1 MTDEQMIAVT
11 RRVIEEGF
19 GEGRL
24 NVLDEVLA
32 PGFVEHQAGISP
44 ATVEGVKRAISA
56 LHAAFPDM
64 KLKAEE
70 IVTSGDKAWARS
82 TGRGTHGG
90 PFMGM
95 PPTGRPFTVTVMD
108 VCRFE
113 NGKMV
118 EHWGVADQLALLV
131 QIGALPKPPQDR
143 P

>member
-1 MTDEQMIAVT
+1 MTQEQIIAAT

-24 NVLDEVLA
+24 SVLDEVMA

-44 ATVEGVKRAISA
+44 ATVEGVKRAITA
-56 LHAAFPDM
+56 LHTAFPDM
-64 KLKAEE
+64 KVKTEE

-95 PPTGRPFTVTVMD
+95 PPSGRPFTITVMD

-118 EHWGVADQLALLV
+118 EHWGVTDQLALMV
-131 QIGALPKPPQDR
+131 QIGALPVPLQGKP
-143 P
+143 